1 MCIFAPPFTSPMFDY
16 TMLDYRGGAMT
27 GLEIRE
33 RQVGAIVVL
42 DFEGDILIGAG
53 SNMISERIKNLAEQG
68 KFDVLL
74 NMSGVRYV
82 DSAGLGK
89 LISGYTTL
97 RREGGQVRL
106 LGVTE
111 NVKDLLVITKLV
123 TVFDTHE
130 DEQQALDS
138 FARP

>member
-1 MCIFAPPFTSPMFDY
+1 MS
-16 TMLDYRGGAMT
+16 

-33 RQVGAIVVL
+33 RQVGAIVAL
-42 DFEGDILIGAG
+42 DLEGDILFGAG
-53 SNMISERIKNLAEQG
+53 ADMISERIKNLAEQG
-68 KFDVLL
+68 RFDVLL
-74 NMSGVRYV
+74 NMSGVKYV

-106 LGVTE
+106 LGVAE